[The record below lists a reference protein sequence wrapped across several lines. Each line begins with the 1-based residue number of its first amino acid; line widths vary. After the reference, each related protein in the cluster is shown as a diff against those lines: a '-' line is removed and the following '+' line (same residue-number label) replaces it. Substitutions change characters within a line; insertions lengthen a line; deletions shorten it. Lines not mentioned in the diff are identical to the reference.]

1 MLTDNEIEN
10 KWNQIKDGIR
20 TLWGN
25 LSEEQLDATKG
36 NLASIAGVIQ
46 NQYGETK
53 EAIQEKIQ
61 RLLDSFDNET
71 DRRNFYTDSYQRKP
85 DGLESRP

>member
-1 MLTDNEIEN
+1 MLTDNEIKN

-25 LSEEQLDATKG
+25 LSEEDLDATKG
-36 NLASIAGVIQ
+36 NLSSIAGVVQ
-46 NQYGETK
+46 KQYGETN
-53 EAIQEKIQ
+53 ESIQEKLQ

-71 DRRNFYTDSYQRKP
+71 DRFNISTDSYQRRP
-85 DGLESRP
+85 DALESHL